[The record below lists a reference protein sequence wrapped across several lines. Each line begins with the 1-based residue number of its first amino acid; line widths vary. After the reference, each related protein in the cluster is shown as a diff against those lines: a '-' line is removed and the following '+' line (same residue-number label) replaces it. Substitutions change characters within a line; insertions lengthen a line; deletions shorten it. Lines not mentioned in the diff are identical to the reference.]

1 MATISNWYNSQ
12 YGTWNRTRN
21 LSMAPYL
28 ARTDTN
34 ASRTAAAMMRSNAGN
49 GDAVVIDMGDIG
61 NSDAA
66 GKKKKVDTL
75 FGPNIGVVAS
85 GPAWTETERDAQ
97 GAVDELTPD
106 VVKGWI
112 AKSKESS
119 QPTTTLQALVNLKR
133 PTLRLTPLT
142 AEEGEGE
149 HEHHEHGLEFEY
161 DCDAPRCGIYVSVLL
176 PHDHPDAPA
185 APTPAPASA
194 SPTPGFARVLV
205 FEHVVDGGFGRHL
218 TLEEGAMLEL
228 ARYDR
233 PPGSPSTPAVSTAP
247 ALAPR
252 PADRKSRR
260 FTNFHIRKRGPALA
274 VVDAAPAATE
284 ASAPE
289 VHVQDKDDTGVKV
302 HIRLAALDAA
312 GAPLPARN
320 EQGTYLH
327 VVRMLPPGASESER
341 DAKPWVVKVVK
352 REAAIGPHTFQLH
365 EIYGLSAQSSVSTP
379 DAAHTYPPTR
389 EEEPQSEC
397 LLCLSAPRAVVLL
410 PCRHLVACREC
421 ALNMVEFGAGG
432 AIVQPEAEAA
442 GPGADGAGEGEGE
455 GAGTGSVNV
464 LVAHLVGAPSPAA
477 GTTANVGPA
486 AQAQAARRKRKAKG
500 WFCPVCRQRASRSLL
515 LFPLHKLTWVAI
527 AAYTSLLRITT
538 SPPSA
543 PGKDVDNRASTS
555 SDGADGGEGEGAD
568 TVPAAAP
575 RGLAALRPAFLRGI
589 SRASAGDA
597 ERGEGAV

>member
-1 MATISNWYNSQ
+1 MQSN
-12 YGTWNRTRN
+12 RLR
-21 LSMAPYL
+21 A
-28 ARTDTN
+28 
-34 ASRTAAAMMRSNAGN
+34 AAAMMRSNAGN

-66 GKKKKVDTL
+66 AKKKKVDTL

-85 GPAWTETERDAQ
+85 GPAWTETDEKDAR
-97 GAVDELTPD
+97 GAVDELTPE

-142 AEEGEGE
+142 ADDEGE

-185 APTPAPASA
+185 PTPTSPTPAS
-194 SPTPGFARVLV
+194 GFARVLV

-233 PPGSPSTPAVSTAP
+233 PAGAPSTPAVSTAP

-274 VVDAAPAATE
+274 VVDAAPAAPE
-284 ASAPE
+284 ASSTPE
-289 VHVQDKDDTGVKV
+289 VHIQDKDGGDAGVKV

-312 GAPLPARN
+312 GAPLAARN

-327 VVRMLPPGASESER
+327 VVRMLPPNASDEERES
-341 DAKPWVVKVVK
+341 KPWVVKVVK
-352 REAAIGPHTFQLH
+352 REAAIGAHTFQLH
-365 EIYGLSAQSSVSTP
+365 EIYGLSSQSAPASTP
-379 DAAHTYPPTR
+379 AEHTYPPPVR

-442 GPGADGAGEGEGE
+442 GPGADGAGEGEAGGE
-455 GAGTGSVNV
+455 GGVGGGTGSVNV

-477 GTTANVGPA
+477 GTTANVGAA

-500 WFCPVCRQRASRSLL
+500 WFCPVCRQ
-515 LFPLHKLTWVAI
+515 P
-527 AAYTSLLRITT
+527 YTSLLRITT

-555 SDGADGGEGEGAD
+555 SDGAGEGEGEGAD

-597 ERGEGAV
+597 ERGEAAV